1 MKLERLSPHF
11 ETRGFRSRR
20 SLAYVKVDDL
30 DVFFDSPNK
39 LLLAERRVLEAELNK
54 IKAQENKHQQPER
67 PESAR
72 KLHYD
77 STCNAQALL
86 SAHSSSSSSHEAGG
100 TMSALDRRAMEHKE
114 SLELL
119 SAQVESVKQHLEGKR
134 KAVERYSTAS
144 VGRRGK
150 VCTLCHK
157 SGHNKARCKGFPC
170 PDITVCQ
177 LQDKHPETQ
186 TEIREI
192 QKELKE
198 LESKYTKAK
207 NDNDVFIASRLRA
220 KSNFFAI
227 MRPRLKQQNQAKYVD
242 RSALDRDLQILQRAL
257 TNKIPID
264 TANDWRLPTMIE
276 EYKRGVDA
284 YRPLNNHD
292 QAFGPSYTSSS
303 STSNTYYHM

>member
-1 MKLERLSPHF
+1 M
-11 ETRGFRSRR
+11 
-20 SLAYVKVDDL
+20 
-30 DVFFDSPNK
+30 
-39 LLLAERRVLEAELNK
+39 ERRVLEAELNK
-54 IKAQENKHQQPER
+54 INAQENKHLQSER

-72 KLHYD
+72 KI
-77 STCNAQALL
+77 QASL
-86 SAHSSSSSSHEAGG
+86 SAHSSSSSGHEAGG
-100 TMSALDRRAMEHKE
+100 TMSALDRRAMEHND
-114 SLELL
+114 SLQLI

-134 KAVERYSTAS
+134 RAVERYSTIS

-150 VCTLCHK
+150 VCTVCHK

-170 PDITVCQ
+170 TDINVCQ

-207 NDNDVFIASRLRA
+207 NDHDVFFASRQRA
-220 KSNFFAI
+220 KSNFFAV
-227 MRPRLKQQNQAKYVD
+227 MRQRLKQQNQAKYVD

-264 TANDWRLPTMIE
+264 TTNDWRLPIMIE
-276 EYKRGVDA
+276 EYKRGVDV
-284 YRPLNNHD
+284 YRPPNYHE
-292 QAFGPSYTSSS
+292 QAFGPSFASSS
-303 STSNTYYHM
+303 STSTANYHM